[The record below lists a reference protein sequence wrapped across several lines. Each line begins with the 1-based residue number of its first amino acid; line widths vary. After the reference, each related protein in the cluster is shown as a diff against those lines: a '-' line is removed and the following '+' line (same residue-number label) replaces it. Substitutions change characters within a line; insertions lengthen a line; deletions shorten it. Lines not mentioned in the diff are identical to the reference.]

1 MRILLDESLPR
12 DLAPLV
18 VGHEVVTVQ
27 AADWSG
33 VKNGKLL
40 ALVATQ
46 FDLFVTADRN
56 IEFQQNLKTLPI
68 AIVVLRARN
77 NRIQALEL
85 LLPELLQLL
94 NHVAPRTLRKVG
106 ACFAHR

>member
-1 MRILLDESLPR
+1 MRILLDESLPC

-27 AADWSG
+27 TAGWSG

-40 ALVATQ
+40 ALAATQ
-46 FDLFVTADRN
+46 FDLFLTADRN

-68 AIVVLRARN
+68 AIAVLRARN

-94 NHVAPRTLRKVG
+94 NHVVPRTLRKVG
-106 ACFAHR
+106 A

>member
-18 VGHEVVTVQ
+18 VSHEVETVQ
-27 AADWSG
+27 AAGWSS

-40 ALVATQ
+40 ALAATQ
-46 FDLFVTADRN
+46 FDVFLTADRN

-94 NHVAPRTLRKVG
+94 NHIAPRTLRKVG
-106 ACFAHR
+106 A